1 MKKIICPICGRE
13 VEINK
18 VHHENNITFLEVVP
32 NFSTYNIKCEC
43 GLCISEST
51 EEEVLQD
58 IKGIQETPSNN
69 GIDRLL
75 GFMLS
80 KKQGRLLSRK
90 ELIKW
95 VLKNVM

>member
-1 MKKIICPICGRE
+1 MKKVICPICGRE
-13 VEINK
+13 VEVNK
-18 VHHENNITFLEVVP
+18 VLHENNITFLEVMP
-32 NFSTYNIKCEC
+32 NFSTYNIECEC

-51 EEEVLQD
+51 EEEVLQE
-58 IKGIQETPSNN
+58 IKGIQETPNTD
-69 GIDRLL
+69 GIDKLL

-95 VLKNVM
+95 VLKNVA